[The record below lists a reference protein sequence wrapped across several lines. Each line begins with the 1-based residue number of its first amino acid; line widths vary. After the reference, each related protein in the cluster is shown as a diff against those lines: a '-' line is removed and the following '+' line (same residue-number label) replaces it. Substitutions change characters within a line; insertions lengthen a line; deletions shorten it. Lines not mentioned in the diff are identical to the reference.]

1 MQIEKLTLQTCHLA
15 AQKAFYCRTLGLPQ
29 LSETANSFT
38 VRAGA
43 TDLHFQKVATV
54 VPYHLAFAIP
64 RTTFQEIKAWVRER
78 VSLLA
83 VTGSHQIYALTSP
96 LKAWNK
102 VSEEEVFFP
111 DIQAHSFY
119 CCDADNS
126 ILKWIAYDD
135 DLSYEIAGVDG
146 ASAVLRVSEV
156 GLPVA
161 DVRALA
167 AQLKEQLL
175 IEPYPVSRPASEDFG
190 YLGDVSGQ
198 LVVVRIGHP
207 WMPTQTTKAEVAP
220 IQLTISGPQELQIQ
234 LSPYPYTITAH
245 AFPGGKSN
253 HRGNMERDH

>member
-1 MQIEKLTLQTCHLA
+1 MQIEELTLQTRHLA
-15 AQKAFYCRTLGLPQ
+15 EQKAFYCRTLGLPQ
-29 LSETANSFT
+29 RSSTADSFT
-38 VRAGA
+38 VRAG
-43 TDLHFQKVATV
+43 TTRLHFQEVATV

-64 RTTFQEIKAWVRER
+64 RTTFQEIKAWVRQR

-83 VTGSHQIYALTSP
+83 VTGSHQSYAPTSP

-111 DIQAHSFY
+111 VIPARSFY

-135 DLSYEIAGVDG
+135 DLSDEMAGTDG

-161 DVRALA
+161 DVRATA
-167 AQLKEQLL
+167 SQLKEQLG
-175 IEPYPVSRPASEDFG
+175 IEPYPVSRPASPDFG

-207 WMPTQTTKAEVAP
+207 WMPTQTTRAEIAP
-220 IQLTISGPQELQIQ
+220 VQLTISGQKEQQIQ
-234 LSPYPYTITAH
+234 LSPYPYTITTH
-245 AFPGGKSN
+245 ASPDGKSN
-253 HRGNMERDH
+253 QRGNMERDH